1 MSDIPDQSN
10 AVQSPII
17 MKIDGPEDSSSNE
30 NSSETENSTSST
42 SSSIPTMWVYGSS
55 SSKTTSNN
63 PFVLNNKKTSTLR
76 PSFLRPSQ
84 LGSKKEEASSEK
96 SNGPLAPSKLN
107 PFKRNF
113 DDNEIEDNAKETK
126 EKETPTNSKDSDT
139 IKNSNDENVVKNLN
153 TASESNKTNNPSCSG
168 QNRSKS
174 TLVSS
179 FVFGQNVHDRVV
191 TENTVE
197 NNEKEDNLSNS
208 TNSATSSNG
217 TSENLF
223 TSLLKKESN
232 EAPQAKENH
241 SVSLTESAKAYEE
254 SRANKRKYEEVEV
267 ITGEEGERNVI
278 QLCCKLFAFQASIWQ
293 DRGRGTMR
301 LNDLEDGD
309 SRLVWRNVG
318 SHRVMLNT
326 LVWEGMTVERA
337 SPKSL
342 RITAVDSSAQIK
354 VFLIMAGPTEMDQLQ
369 EALTTRVTIAKS
381 KIKSD
386 DGPSPKK
393 ISK

>member
-1 MSDIPDQSN
+1 MSDAPDQCN
-10 AVQSPII
+10 TVQSPII
-17 MKIDGPEDSSSNE
+17 MKIDAPDDSSSNE

-42 SSSIPTMWVYGSS
+42 SSNIPTMWVFGST
-55 SSKTTSNN
+55 SSKSATNN
-63 PFVLNNKKTSTLR
+63 PFILNNKKSATLR

-84 LGSKKEEASSEK
+84 LGSNKNEESSEK

-107 PFKRNF
+107 PFKRNI
-113 DDNEIEDNAKETK
+113 DDEVEQNVSDTK
-126 EKETPTNSKDSDT
+126 ENETSSSNQELDK
-139 IKNSNDENVVKNLN
+139 SNDK
-153 TASESNKTNNPSCSG
+153 SNKKLHEVTESAKSTTSSTSSG
-168 QNRSKS
+168 PTDSKS

-191 TENTVE
+191 TEGTTE
-197 NNEKEDNLSNS
+197 ANEKEEPVSNN
-208 TNSATSSNG
+208 TNNATSSNG

-223 TSLLKKESN
+223 TSLLKKEVN
-232 EAPQAKENH
+232 ETQTKENH
-241 SVSLTESAKAYEE
+241 AVSLTESAKAYEE

-267 ITGEEGERNVI
+267 ITGEEGEKNVI
-278 QLCCKLFAFQASIWQ
+278 QLCCKLFAFQAGIWQ

-326 LVWEGMTVERA
+326 LVWEDMTVERA

-342 RITAVDSSAQIK
+342 RITAVDSAAQIK

-369 EALTTRVTIAKS
+369 EALTTRVSIAKS
-381 KIKSD
+381 KPKNND
-386 DGPSPKK
+386 EPSPKK
-393 ISK
+393 LAK